1 MTGSERTFAGGDW
14 LSLFLT
20 RRAAFVLMIANL
32 AVVLMLFLTADGT
45 LDRFGRPLGTDFSQV
60 WVAGDMVLDGRAAEV
75 WEWEPHFAE
84 QRAFHGKADVDGYGW
99 HYPPPFLLVAA
110 ALATLPYVAALILYQ
125 SATLGAFGALAARA
139 SGRRDIWLFL
149 LGAPVT
155 LICIGHG
162 HNGFLTACLLGAGL
176 WLLDRRP
183 FIAGLF
189 LGALV
194 YKPHF
199 ALVLPAALLAGRQW
213 RVILGAATSS
223 LSLIAVTLVIWGW
236 PVWQAFID
244 SLPLTRTIILE
255 AGATG
260 FHKIM
265 SPFAM
270 VRMAGG
276 EVATAYAIQAM
287 ATSFVVLTACWLAF
301 SARAD
306 LRNAG
311 IALAALIATPYLLD
325 YDLVVMLVALFFL
338 YRDAATHGWLRWEK
352 IVMALAWITPF
363 FARPLGEATGFP
375 SGQIALFA
383 LMILTIRRALTAR
396 AVDAS

>member
-1 MTGSERTFAGGDW
+1 MTVMGALRDGRW
-14 LSLFLT
+14 LPLGLT
-20 RRAAFVLMIANL
+20 RRVAFVLAAAGFIVLL
-32 AVVLMLFLTADGT
+32 ALLLTAEGT

-60 WVAGDMVLDGRAAEV
+60 WTAGRMILEGEAARV
-75 WEWEPHFAE
+75 WEWDPHHAV
-84 QRAFHGKADVDGYGW
+84 QRAVHDKPDVDTYNW
-99 HYPPPFLLVAA
+99 HYPPPFLFIAAGLALHPYVPALLFWQGASLA
-110 ALATLPYVAALILYQ
+110 ALGWIARHA
-125 SATLGAFGALAARA
+125 SA
-139 SGRRDIWLFL
+139 RRDIWLFL

-162 HNGFLTACLLGAGL
+162 HNGFLTAFLLGAGL
-176 WLLDRRP
+176 WWLDRRP
-183 FIAGLF
+183 FLAGLF

-199 ALVLPAALLAGRQW
+199 ALVLPPALLFARQW
-213 RVILGAATSS
+213 RAILGAATSS
-223 LSLIAVTLVIWGW
+223 LGLIGLTLLVWGW

-276 EVATAYAIQAM
+276 GIGAAYVVQSIAIVAAVAAV
-287 ATSFVVLTACWLAF
+287 SWLALR
-301 SARAD
+301 ARPD

-338 YRDAATHGWLRWEK
+338 YRDASRHGWLPFEK
-352 IVMALAWITPF
+352 SIMALAWFTPF
-363 FARPLGEATGFP
+363 FARSLGAATAIP
-375 SGQIALFA
+375 SGQMALFA
-383 LMILTIRRALTAR
+383 LFALVLRRAAAPSR
-396 AVDAS
+396 